1 MLTSAYPVPGIG
13 GVHTPPAQA
22 CVPLGP
28 APALAPGTAAV
39 APPGPAPAPPPGTL
53 AVAPPGPAPAPVS
66 APGTPAV
73 APPSPAP
80 AVGAPD
86 SVPDGAGAIVD
97 SDGAVVMVVVVSV
110 LVLVDSE
117 VLLESE
123 PLPLSPQ
130 ATVSVP
136 TANAAAMP
144 VATRKRTDLRSEIM
158 CGLDSV

>member
-1 MLTSAYPVPGIG
+1 M
-13 GVHTPPAQA
+13 HTPPAQA

-28 APALAPGTAAV
+28 APAL
-39 APPGPAPAPPPGTL
+39 
-53 AVAPPGPAPAPVS
+53 

-97 SDGAVVMVVVVSV
+97 SDGAVVMVVVVVVSV

-123 PLPLSPQ
+123 PLPLSPH